1 MEITPTRRNYKS
13 KNKSFKPTQSTPKV
27 NKGPKSRMNFKK
39 TLIEDSISQKT
50 TKFSALLNNPM
61 PLKKETPPFLSAS
74 VLEGRVPYLFKSFLT
89 KLYKVKNDKD
99 ISLNGGG
106 EQTDA
111 TTKICISTIDSLKN
125 IIKDINAE
133 STFLIVDE
141 CHKIGTEKRGDMLTN
156 NWHAT
161 LGLSA
166 TPERDYDDNFY
177 IIIKKILGDIIFDYD
192 YIDAREDEVIV
203 NFKLL
208 YGYAALLPEEEQKY
222 KKFTKSIQRRAA
234 TIGGNNMD
242 DYPLKMLIFNRARL
256 IKNSKNRIPYGVELI
271 QKYKR
276 DSWIVFTENKKQAK
290 DFNDIIRNK
299 GFKSGIYNT
308 DLNDDERQENLE
320 NFKAGKL
327 NVLVSC
333 TALDEGFDMPEADGA
348 MILSASSSKRQ
359 RIQRMGRVLRITA
372 NKENALIVTVYSS
385 KTEYEKLREESNRYK
400 LEGVPIKWQQ
410 MTL

>member
-1 MEITPTRRNYKS
+1 MKLREWQENAFPLWWARKRGIM
-13 KNKSFKPTQSTPKV
+13 KV
-27 NKGPKSRMNFKK
+27 VTGGGKTVFAIHCLKK
-39 TLIEDSISQKT
+39 YLEEEPDKTILIVVPSI
-50 TKFSALLNNPM
+50 ALLDQWY
-61 PLKKETPPFLSAS
+61 
-74 VLEGRVPYLFKSFLT
+74 EGISLNFDS
-89 KLYKVKNDKD
+89 KD
-99 ISLNGGG
+99 IALNGGG
-106 EQTDA
+106 EQIEQIS
-111 TTKICISTIDSLKN
+111 KVCITTIDSLKN
-125 IIKDINAE
+125 IINKIDPEN
-133 STFLIVDE
+133 TLLIVDE
-141 CHKIGTEKRGDMLTN
+141 CHKIGTEKRGEMLTG

-208 YGYAALLPEEEQKY
+208 YAYAEMTKDEEEKY

-234 TIGGNNMD
+234 TIGGNNMN
-242 DYPLKMLIFNRARL
+242 DYPLKMLIFNRARMV
-256 IKNSKNRIPYGVELI
+256 KNSKNRIPFGVELL
-271 QKYKR
+271 QKHKR
-276 DSWIVFTENKKQAK
+276 ESWIVFTENKKQAK
-290 DFNDIIRNK
+290 EFNKIINTK
-299 GFKSGIYNT
+299 GYKSAIYNT
-308 DLNDDERQENLE
+308 DLDNAEREENLN
-320 NFKAGKL
+320 NFKSGNL

-385 KTEYEKLREESNRYK
+385 NTEYIKLKEESNRYL
-400 LEGVPIKWQQ
+400 LENVPIRWQK
-410 MTL
+410 MK

>member
-1 MEITPTRRNYKS
+1 MKLREWQEKAFPLWWAKKQGIVKVVTGGGKTFFAIFCLKKYLEKDPT
-13 KNKSFKPTQSTPKV
+13 
-27 NKGPKSRMNFKK
+27 KK
-39 TLIEDSISQKT
+39 ILIIVPSI
-50 TKFSALLNNPM
+50 ALLDQWY
-61 PLKKETPPFLSAS
+61 ESLSQ
-74 VLEGRVPYLFKSFLT
+74 SFSD
-89 KLYKVKNDKD
+89 ND
-99 ISLNGGG
+99 IGLNGGG
-106 EQTDA
+106 EQTKSS
-111 TTKICISTIDSLKN
+111 TKICISTIDSLKN
-125 IIKDINAE
+125 IISGFNVKE
-133 STFLIVDE
+133 TFLIVDE
-141 CHKIGTEKRGDMLTN
+141 CHKIGTEKRGDMLTGK
-156 NWHAT
+156 WHAT

-290 DFNDIIRNK
+290 DFNNIINKK
-299 GFKSGIYNT
+299 GFRSGIYNT
-308 DLNDDERQENLE
+308 DLKDDERQENLH

-348 MILSASSSKRQ
+348 LILSASSSKRQ
-359 RIQRMGRVLRITA
+359 RVQRMGRVLRITE
-372 NKENALIVTVYSS
+372 NKPNALIVTVYSS
-385 KTEYEKLREESNRYK
+385 KTEFDKLMEEAKRYHK
-400 LEGVPIKWQQ
+400 EGVPVSWKRQDR
-410 MTL
+410 

>member
-1 MEITPTRRNYKS
+1 MKLREWQETAFPLWWSRKRGIVKVVTGGGKTVFAIHCLKQYLEENP
-13 KNKSFKPTQSTPKV
+13 KNSI
-27 NKGPKSRMNFKK
+27 
-39 TLIEDSISQKT
+39 LIVVPSI
-50 TKFSALLNNPM
+50 ALLDQWYEG
-61 PLKKETPPFLSAS
+61 LLLSYNTNQ
-74 VLEGRVPYLFKSFLT
+74 L
-89 KLYKVKNDKD
+89 
-99 ISLNGGG
+99 SLNGGG
-106 EQTDA
+106 EHLEDLSMIT
-111 TTKICISTIDSLKN
+111 ISTIDSVKN
-125 IIKDINAE
+125 IIDKFDA
-133 STFLIVDE
+133 SQTLLIVDE
-141 CHKIGTEKRGDMLTN
+141 CHKIGTEKRGETLTN

-208 YGYAALLPEEEQKY
+208 YAYAAMTPEEEDEY

-234 TIGGNNMD
+234 TIGGNNMN
-242 DYPLKMLIFNRARL
+242 DYPLKMMIFNRARMV
-256 IKNSKNRIPYGVELI
+256 KNSKNRIPFGIELL

-290 DFNDIIRNK
+290 EFNAIINTK
-299 GFKSGIYNT
+299 GYQSAIYNT
-308 DLNDDERQENLE
+308 DLDASEREENLN
-320 NFKAGKL
+320 NFKSGNL

-372 NKENALIVTVYSS
+372 NKQNALIVTVYSS
-385 KTEYEKLREESNRYK
+385 KTEYEKLREESNRYQ

-410 MTL
+410 MK

>member
-1 MEITPTRRNYKS
+1 MVTFLKLREWQEKAFPLWWEKKRGIIKVVTGGGKTFFAIYCLKRYLENDPQKS
-13 KNKSFKPTQSTPKV
+13 I
-27 NKGPKSRMNFKK
+27 
-39 TLIEDSISQKT
+39 LIVVPSI
-50 TKFSALLNNPM
+50 ALLDQWYDSLSQNFDD
-61 PLKKETPPFLSAS
+61 KE
-74 VLEGRVPYLFKSFLT
+74 
-89 KLYKVKNDKD
+89 

-106 EQTDA
+106 EQTKII
-111 TTKICISTIDSLKN
+111 TKICISTIDSLKN
-125 IIKDINAE
+125 IISLIDAE
-133 STFLIVDE
+133 NTLLIVDE
-141 CHKIGTEKRGDMLTN
+141 CHKIGTEKRGEMLTN
-156 NWHAT
+156 AWHAT

-208 YGYAALLPEEEQKY
+208 YGYAALLPEEENKY

-234 TIGGNNMD
+234 TIGGQDMN

-256 IKNSKNRIPYGVELI
+256 VKNSKNRIPYGIELI
-271 QKYKR
+271 QKYER

-290 DFNDIIRNK
+290 EFNKIVNKLK
-299 GFKSGIYNT
+299 GFNSGIYNT

-320 NFKAGKL
+320 KFKAGNL

-400 LEGVPIKWQQ
+400 LEGVPVKWQQ
-410 MTL
+410 MSL

>member
-1 MEITPTRRNYKS
+1 MKLREWQEAAFPLWWKRKRGIVKVVTGGGKTVFAIHCLKKYLEENSNNTIFIVVPS
-13 KNKSFKPTQSTPKV
+13 IALLDQWHEGLQLSFK
-27 NKGPKSRMNFKK
+27 
-39 TLIEDSISQKT
+39 
-50 TKFSALLNNPM
+50 NN
-61 PLKKETPPFLSAS
+61 EIA
-74 VLEGRVPYLFKSFLT
+74 
-89 KLYKVKNDKD
+89 
-99 ISLNGGG
+99 LNGGG
-106 EQTDA
+106 ERLDKLS
-111 TTKICISTIDSLKN
+111 KITISTIDSVKN
-125 IIKDINAE
+125 IIENFDASK
-133 STFLIVDE
+133 TLLIVDE
-141 CHKIGTEKRGDMLTN
+141 CHKIGTEKRGETLTN

-177 IIIKKILGDIIFDYD
+177 IIIRKILGDIIFDYD

-208 YGYAALLPEEEQKY
+208 YAYAAMTSSEEAEY

-234 TIGGNNMD
+234 TIGGNNMN
-242 DYPLKMLIFNRARL
+242 DYPLKMLIFNRARMV
-256 IKNSKNRIPYGVELI
+256 KNSVNRIPFGIELL

-290 DFNDIIRNK
+290 EFNTIINK
-299 GFKSGIYNT
+299 KGYKSAIYNT
-308 DLNDDERQENLE
+308 DLDSSEREENLN
-320 NFKAGKL
+320 NFKNGNL

-372 NKENALIVTVYSS
+372 NKQNALIVTVYSS
-385 KTEYEKLREESNRYK
+385 KTEYEKLREESNRYQ

-410 MTL
+410 MK

>member
-1 MEITPTRRNYKS
+1 MRLREWQEKAFPLWWKYKKGIIKVVTGGGKTFFAIHCLRKYLEEDHN
-13 KNKSFKPTQSTPKV
+13 KNI
-27 NKGPKSRMNFKK
+27 
-39 TLIEDSISQKT
+39 LIVVPSI
-50 TKFSALLNNPM
+50 ALLDQWY
-61 PLKKETPPFLSAS
+61 ESLSQNFS
-74 VLEGRVPYLFKSFLT
+74 DTE
-89 KLYKVKNDKD
+89 

-106 EQTDA
+106 EQT
-111 TTKICISTIDSLKN
+111 TSITKICISTIDSLKN
-125 IIKDINAE
+125 IIKEVDASN
-133 STFLIVDE
+133 SLLIVDE
-141 CHKIGTEKRGDMLTN
+141 CHKIGTEKRGEMLTN

-192 YIDAREDEVIV
+192 YIDARDDEVIV

-208 YGYAALLPEEEQKY
+208 YGYAALLPEEENKY

-234 TIGGNNMD
+234 TIGGQDMN

-256 IKNSKNRIPYGVELI
+256 VKNSKNRIPYGIELI
-271 QKYKR
+271 KKYER

-290 DFNDIIRNK
+290 EFNNKVNHIK
-299 GFKSGIYNT
+299 GFESGIYNT
-308 DLNDDERQENLE
+308 DLKDDERQENLE
-320 NFKAGKL
+320 NFKSGKL

-400 LEGVPIKWQQ
+400 LEGVPVKWQQ
-410 MTL
+410 MSL

>member
-1 MEITPTRRNYKS
+1 MKLREWQEKAFPLWWAKKRGIV
-13 KNKSFKPTQSTPKV
+13 KV
-27 NKGPKSRMNFKK
+27 VTGGGK
-39 TLIEDSISQKT
+39 TVFAIHCLTKYLEEEKDNSIFIVVPSIALLDQWYEGLQKT
-50 TKFSALLNNPM
+50 FDDT
-61 PLKKETPPFLSAS
+61 
-74 VLEGRVPYLFKSFLT
+74 
-89 KLYKVKNDKD
+89 D

-106 EQTDA
+106 EHLEEIS
-111 TTKICISTIDSLKN
+111 KITISTIDSVKN
-125 IIKDINAE
+125 IIHKFDASN
-133 STFLIVDE
+133 TLLIVDE
-141 CHKIGTEKRGDMLTN
+141 CHKIGTEKRGETLTN

-208 YGYAALLPEEEQKY
+208 YAYAAMTKDEEDKY

-234 TIGGNNMD
+234 TIGGNNMN
-242 DYPLKMLIFNRARL
+242 DYPLKMLIFNRARMV
-256 IKNSKNRIPYGVELI
+256 KNSKNRIPFGVELL
-271 QKYKR
+271 QKHKR

-290 DFNDIIRNK
+290 EFNKIINK
-299 GFKSGIYNT
+299 KGYKSAIYNT
-308 DLNDDERQENLE
+308 DLDNVEREENLN
-320 NFKAGKL
+320 NFKSGNL

-385 KTEYEKLREESNRYK
+385 KTEFDKLREESNRYK
-400 LEGVPIKWQQ
+400 LEGVPVKWQQ
-410 MTL
+410 ME

>member
-1 MEITPTRRNYKS
+1 MKLREWQENAFPLWWAKKRGIIKVVTGGGKTVFAIHCLTKYLEE
-13 KNKSFKPTQSTPKV
+13 NKTNSI
-27 NKGPKSRMNFKK
+27 
-39 TLIEDSISQKT
+39 LIVVPSI
-50 TKFSALLNNPM
+50 ALLDQWY
-61 PLKKETPPFLSAS
+61 EGLSQ
-74 VLEGRVPYLFKSFLT
+74 SFSSEE
-89 KLYKVKNDKD
+89 

-106 EQTDA
+106 EQIESITR
-111 TTKICISTIDSLKN
+111 ICITTIDSLKN
-125 IIKDINAE
+125 LIDRVTPEN
-133 STFLIVDE
+133 TLLIVDE
-141 CHKIGTEKRGDMLTN
+141 CHKIGTEKRGEMLTN

-177 IIIKKILGDIIFDYD
+177 FIIKKILGDIIFDYD

-208 YGYAALLPEEEQKY
+208 YAYAAMTKDEEDKY

-234 TIGGNNMD
+234 TIGGNNMN
-242 DYPLKMLIFNRARL
+242 DYPLKMLIFNRARMV
-256 IKNSKNRIPYGVELI
+256 KNSKNRIPFGVELL
-271 QKYKR
+271 QKHKR
-276 DSWIVFTENKKQAK
+276 ESWIVFTENKKQAK
-290 DFNDIIRNK
+290 EFNKIINTK
-299 GFKSGIYNT
+299 GYKSAIYNT
-308 DLNDDERQENLE
+308 DLDNTEREENLN
-320 NFKAGKL
+320 NFKNGNL

-385 KTEYEKLREESNRYK
+385 NTEYVKLKEESNRYQ
-400 LEGVPIKWQQ
+400 LENVPIRWQR
-410 MTL
+410 MK

>member
-1 MEITPTRRNYKS
+1 MKLREWQENAFPLWWAKKRGIIKVVTGGGKTVFAIHCLRKYLEEEPDKSILIVVPSIALLDQWYEGISLNFKS
-13 KNKSFKPTQSTPKV
+13 K
-27 NKGPKSRMNFKK
+27 
-39 TLIEDSISQKT
+39 
-50 TKFSALLNNPM
+50 
-61 PLKKETPPFLSAS
+61 
-74 VLEGRVPYLFKSFLT
+74 
-89 KLYKVKNDKD
+89 D
-99 ISLNGGG
+99 IALNGGG
-106 EQTDA
+106 EQITDLS
-111 TTKICISTIDSLKN
+111 KVCITTIDSLKN
-125 IIKDINAE
+125 IISKVDQDN
-133 STFLIVDE
+133 TLLIVDE
-141 CHKIGTEKRGDMLTN
+141 CHKIGTEKRGEMLTG

-208 YGYAALLPEEEQKY
+208 YAYAEMTEAENDKY
-222 KKFTKSIQRRAA
+222 KDFTKKIQRRAA
-234 TIGGNNMD
+234 TIGGNNMN
-242 DYPLKMLIFNRARL
+242 DYPLKMLIFNRARMV
-256 IKNSKNRIPYGVELI
+256 KNSKNRIPFGVELL
-271 QKYKR
+271 QKHKR

-290 DFNDIIRNK
+290 EFNKIINKK

-308 DLNDDERQENLE
+308 DLKDDERQENLE
-320 NFKAGKL
+320 NFKSGKL

-400 LEGVPIKWQQ
+400 LEGVPVKWQQ
-410 MTL
+410 MSL

>member
-1 MEITPTRRNYKS
+1 MKLRQWQEKAFPLWWAKKRGIV
-13 KNKSFKPTQSTPKV
+13 KV
-27 NKGPKSRMNFKK
+27 VTGGGK
-39 TLIEDSISQKT
+39 TVFAIHCLTKYLEEEKDNSIFIVVPSIALLDQWYEGLQKT
-50 TKFSALLNNPM
+50 F
-61 PLKKETPPFLSAS
+61 
-74 VLEGRVPYLFKSFLT
+74 R
-89 KLYKVKNDKD
+89 DKD

-106 EQTDA
+106 EHLEVIS
-111 TTKICISTIDSLKN
+111 KITISTIDSVKN
-125 IIKDINAE
+125 IIHKFDASN
-133 STFLIVDE
+133 TLLIVDE
-141 CHKIGTEKRGDMLTN
+141 CHKIGTEKRGETLTN

-208 YGYAALLPEEEQKY
+208 YAYAAMTEDEEEKY

-234 TIGGNNMD
+234 TIGGNNMN
-242 DYPLKMLIFNRARL
+242 DYPLKMLIFNRARMV
-256 IKNSKNRIPYGVELI
+256 KNSKNRIPFGVELL
-271 QKYKR
+271 QKHKR

-290 DFNDIIRNK
+290 EFNKIINK
-299 GFKSGIYNT
+299 KGYKSAIYNT
-308 DLNDDERQENLE
+308 DLDNAEREENLN
-320 NFKAGKL
+320 NFKNGNL

-385 KTEYEKLREESNRYK
+385 KTEFDKLREESNRYK
-400 LEGVPIKWQQ
+400 LEGVPVKWQQ
-410 MTL
+410 MK

>member
-1 MEITPTRRNYKS
+1 MKLRDWQEKAFPLWWANKRGIVKVVTGGGKTIFAIHCLTKYLEEERSKS
-13 KNKSFKPTQSTPKV
+13 I
-27 NKGPKSRMNFKK
+27 
-39 TLIEDSISQKT
+39 LIVVPSI
-50 TKFSALLNNPM
+50 ALLDQWYEVM
-61 PLKKETPPFLSAS
+61 SQTFDS
-74 VLEGRVPYLFKSFLT
+74 
-89 KLYKVKNDKD
+89 KD
-99 ISLNGGG
+99 IAINGGG
-106 EQTDA
+106 EQPEDI
-111 TTKICISTIDSLKN
+111 TKICITTVDSVKN
-125 IIKDINAE
+125 IINKVDAE
-133 STFLIVDE
+133 NTLLVVDE
-141 CHKIGTEKRGDMLTN
+141 CHKIGTEKRGEMLTN

-177 IIIKKILGDIIFDYD
+177 IIIKRILGDIIFDYD

-208 YGYAALLPEEEQKY
+208 YGYAAMLPEEEDKY
-222 KKFTKSIQRRAA
+222 TKFTKNIQRRAA
-234 TIGGNNMD
+234 TIGGSNMN

-256 IKNSKNRIPYGVELI
+256 VKNSKNRIPYGVELLL
-271 QKYKR
+271 KHKR
-276 DSWIVFTENKKQAK
+276 ESWIVFTENKKQAK
-290 DFNDIIRNK
+290 EFNKIINKK

-308 DLNDDERQENLE
+308 DLNDEERLHNLTA
-320 NFKAGKL
+320 FKNREL

-385 KTEYEKLREESNRYK
+385 KTEFTKLREESNRYK
-400 LEGVPIKWQQ
+400 LEGVPVKWQQ
-410 MTL
+410 MRD

>member
-1 MEITPTRRNYKS
+1 MDQWYE
-13 KNKSFKPTQSTPKV
+13 
-27 NKGPKSRMNFKK
+27 G
-39 TLIEDSISQKT
+39 LSQH
-50 TKFSALLNNPM
+50 F
-61 PLKKETPPFLSAS
+61 
-74 VLEGRVPYLFKSFLT
+74 
-89 KLYKVKNDKD
+89 NDKQ

-106 EQTDA
+106 EQALTIK
-111 TTKICISTIDSLKN
+111 KICITTIDSLKN
-125 IIKDINAE
+125 IVNEIVAE
-133 STFLIVDE
+133 ETLLIVDE
-141 CHKIGTEKRGDMLTN
+141 CHKIGTEKRGEMLTN
-156 NWHAT
+156 KWHAT

-208 YGYAALLPEEEQKY
+208 YGYAALLPDEEDKY

-234 TIGGNNMD
+234 TIGGQDMN

-256 IKNSKNRIPYGVELI
+256 VKNSRNRIPYGLELI

-276 DSWIVFTENKKQAK
+276 ESWIVFTENKKQAK
-290 DFNDIIRNK
+290 VFNNVINKK

-308 DLNDDERQENLE
+308 ALNDDERQENLDA
-320 NFKAGKL
+320 FKSGKL

-372 NKENALIVTVYSS
+372 NKENSLIVTVYSS

-400 LEGVPIKWQQ
+400 LEGVPVKWQQ

>member
-1 MEITPTRRNYKS
+1 MKLREWQENAFPLWWAKKRGIIKVVTGGGKTVFAIHCLKKYLEEEPDKSILIVVPSIALLDQWYEGISLNFKS
-13 KNKSFKPTQSTPKV
+13 K
-27 NKGPKSRMNFKK
+27 
-39 TLIEDSISQKT
+39 
-50 TKFSALLNNPM
+50 
-61 PLKKETPPFLSAS
+61 
-74 VLEGRVPYLFKSFLT
+74 
-89 KLYKVKNDKD
+89 D
-99 ISLNGGG
+99 IALNGGG
-106 EQTDA
+106 EQITDLS
-111 TTKICISTIDSLKN
+111 KVCITTIDSLKN
-125 IIKDINAE
+125 IISKVDQDN
-133 STFLIVDE
+133 TLLIVDE
-141 CHKIGTEKRGDMLTN
+141 CHKIGTEKRGEMLTG

-208 YGYAALLPEEEQKY
+208 YAYAEMTEAENDKY
-222 KKFTKSIQRRAA
+222 KDFTKKIQRRAA
-234 TIGGNNMD
+234 TIGGNNMN
-242 DYPLKMLIFNRARL
+242 DYPLKMLIFNRARMV
-256 IKNSKNRIPYGVELI
+256 KNSKNRIPFGVELL
-271 QKYKR
+271 QKHKR

-290 DFNDIIRNK
+290 EFNKIINK
-299 GFKSGIYNT
+299 KGYKSAIYNT
-308 DLNDDERQENLE
+308 DLDNNEREDNLN
-320 NFKAGKL
+320 NFKSGNL

-385 KTEYEKLREESNRYK
+385 NTEYVKLKEESNRYQ
-400 LEGVPIKWQQ
+400 LENVPIRWQK
-410 MTL
+410 MK

>member
-1 MEITPTRRNYKS
+1 MKLREWQEKAFPLWWAEKRGIV
-13 KNKSFKPTQSTPKV
+13 KV
-27 NKGPKSRMNFKK
+27 VTGGGK
-39 TLIEDSISQKT
+39 TVFAIHCLTKYLEEEKDNSIFIVVPSIALLDQWYEGLQKT
-50 TKFSALLNNPM
+50 FDDT
-61 PLKKETPPFLSAS
+61 
-74 VLEGRVPYLFKSFLT
+74 
-89 KLYKVKNDKD
+89 D

-106 EQTDA
+106 EHLEEISKVT
-111 TTKICISTIDSLKN
+111 ISTIDSVKN
-125 IIKDINAE
+125 IIHKFDASN
-133 STFLIVDE
+133 TLLIVDE
-141 CHKIGTEKRGDMLTN
+141 CHKIGTEKRGETLTN

-192 YIDAREDEVIV
+192 YIDAREDEVTV

-208 YGYAALLPEEEQKY
+208 YAYAAMTKDEEDKY

-234 TIGGNNMD
+234 TIGGNNMN
-242 DYPLKMLIFNRARL
+242 DYPLKMLIFNRARMV
-256 IKNSKNRIPYGVELI
+256 KNSKNRIPFGVELL
-271 QKYKR
+271 QKHKR

-290 DFNDIIRNK
+290 EFNKIINK
-299 GFKSGIYNT
+299 KGYKSAIYNT
-308 DLNDDERQENLE
+308 DLDNAEREENLN
-320 NFKAGKL
+320 NFKSGNL

-385 KTEYEKLREESNRYK
+385 KTEFDKLREESNRYK
-400 LEGVPIKWQQ
+400 LEGVPVKWQQ
-410 MTL
+410 ME

>member
-1 MEITPTRRNYKS
+1 MKLREWQETAFPLWWNRKRGIV
-13 KNKSFKPTQSTPKV
+13 KV
-27 NKGPKSRMNFKK
+27 VTGGGK
-39 TLIEDSISQKT
+39 TVFAIHCLKQYLEENPSNSILIVVPSI
-50 TKFSALLNNPM
+50 ALLDQWY
-61 PLKKETPPFLSAS
+61 
-74 VLEGRVPYLFKSFLT
+74 EGLLQSYDTNQL
-89 KLYKVKNDKD
+89 
-99 ISLNGGG
+99 SLNGGG
-106 EQTDA
+106 EHLEELSMIT
-111 TTKICISTIDSLKN
+111 ISTIDSVKN
-125 IIKDINAE
+125 IIDKFDA
-133 STFLIVDE
+133 SQTLLIVDE
-141 CHKIGTEKRGDMLTN
+141 CHKIGTEKRGETLTN

-208 YGYAALLPEEEQKY
+208 YAYAAMTPEEEDEY

-234 TIGGNNMD
+234 TIGGNNMN
-242 DYPLKMLIFNRARL
+242 DYPLKMMIFNRARMV
-256 IKNSKNRIPYGVELI
+256 KNSKNRIPFGIELL

-290 DFNDIIRNK
+290 EFNTIINTK
-299 GFKSGIYNT
+299 GYQSAIYNT
-308 DLNDDERQENLE
+308 DLDATEREENLN
-320 NFKAGKL
+320 NFKSGNL

-372 NKENALIVTVYSS
+372 NKQNALIVTVYSS
-385 KTEYEKLREESNRYK
+385 KTEYEKLREESNRYQ

-410 MTL
+410 MK

>member
-1 MEITPTRRNYKS
+1 LKLREWQENAFPLWWARKRGIM
-13 KNKSFKPTQSTPKV
+13 KV
-27 NKGPKSRMNFKK
+27 VTGGGKTVFAIHCLKK
-39 TLIEDSISQKT
+39 YLEEEPDKTILIVVPSI
-50 TKFSALLNNPM
+50 ALLDQWY
-61 PLKKETPPFLSAS
+61 
-74 VLEGRVPYLFKSFLT
+74 EGISLNFDS
-89 KLYKVKNDKD
+89 KD
-99 ISLNGGG
+99 IALNGGG
-106 EQTDA
+106 EQIEQIS
-111 TTKICISTIDSLKN
+111 KVCITTIDSLKN
-125 IIKDINAE
+125 IINKIDPEN
-133 STFLIVDE
+133 TLLIVDE
-141 CHKIGTEKRGDMLTN
+141 CHKIGTEKRGEMLTG

-208 YGYAALLPEEEQKY
+208 YAYAEMTKDEEEKY

-234 TIGGNNMD
+234 TIGGNNMN
-242 DYPLKMLIFNRARL
+242 DYPLKMLIFNRARMV
-256 IKNSKNRIPYGVELI
+256 KNSKNRIPFGVELL
-271 QKYKR
+271 QKHKR
-276 DSWIVFTENKKQAK
+276 ESWIVFTENKKQAK
-290 DFNDIIRNK
+290 EFNNIINTK
-299 GFKSGIYNT
+299 GYKSAIYNT
-308 DLNDDERQENLE
+308 DLDNAEREENLN
-320 NFKAGKL
+320 NFKSGNL

-385 KTEYEKLREESNRYK
+385 NTEYIKLKEESNRYQ
-400 LEGVPIKWQQ
+400 LESVPIKWQK
-410 MTL
+410 MK

>member
-1 MEITPTRRNYKS
+1 LKLREWQEKAFPLWWAEKRGIV
-13 KNKSFKPTQSTPKV
+13 KV
-27 NKGPKSRMNFKK
+27 VTGGGK
-39 TLIEDSISQKT
+39 TVFAIHCLTKYLEEEKDNSIFIVVPSIALLDQWYEGLQKT
-50 TKFSALLNNPM
+50 FDDT
-61 PLKKETPPFLSAS
+61 
-74 VLEGRVPYLFKSFLT
+74 
-89 KLYKVKNDKD
+89 D

-106 EQTDA
+106 EHLEEISKVT
-111 TTKICISTIDSLKN
+111 ISTIDSVKN
-125 IIKDINAE
+125 IIHKFDASN
-133 STFLIVDE
+133 TLLIVDE
-141 CHKIGTEKRGDMLTN
+141 CHKIGTEKRGETLTN

-208 YGYAALLPEEEQKY
+208 YAYAAMTKDEEDKY

-234 TIGGNNMD
+234 TIGGNNMN
-242 DYPLKMLIFNRARL
+242 DYPLKMLIFNRARMV
-256 IKNSKNRIPYGVELI
+256 KNSKNRIPFGVELL
-271 QKYKR
+271 QKHKR

-290 DFNDIIRNK
+290 EFNKIINK
-299 GFKSGIYNT
+299 KGYKSAIYNT
-308 DLNDDERQENLE
+308 DLDNAEREENLS
-320 NFKAGKL
+320 NFKSGNL

-372 NKENALIVTVYSS
+372 NKQNALIVTVYSS
-385 KTEYEKLREESNRYK
+385 KTEFDKLREESNRYK
-400 LEGVPIKWQQ
+400 LEGVPIKWQK
-410 MTL
+410 MNSY

>member
-1 MEITPTRRNYKS
+1 MKLREWQENAFPLWWAKKRGIIKVVTGGGKTVFAIHCLRKYLEEEPNKSILIVVPSIALLDQWYEGISLNFKS
-13 KNKSFKPTQSTPKV
+13 K
-27 NKGPKSRMNFKK
+27 
-39 TLIEDSISQKT
+39 
-50 TKFSALLNNPM
+50 
-61 PLKKETPPFLSAS
+61 
-74 VLEGRVPYLFKSFLT
+74 
-89 KLYKVKNDKD
+89 D
-99 ISLNGGG
+99 IALNGGG
-106 EQTDA
+106 EQITDLS
-111 TTKICISTIDSLKN
+111 KVCITTIDSLKN
-125 IIKDINAE
+125 IISKVDQDN
-133 STFLIVDE
+133 TLLIIDE
-141 CHKIGTEKRGDMLTN
+141 CHKIGTEKRGEMLTG

-208 YGYAALLPEEEQKY
+208 YAYAEMTEAENDKY
-222 KKFTKSIQRRAA
+222 KDFTKKIQRRAA
-234 TIGGNNMD
+234 TIGGNNMN
-242 DYPLKMLIFNRARL
+242 DYPLKMLIFNRARMV
-256 IKNSKNRIPYGVELI
+256 KNSKNRIPFGVELL
-271 QKYKR
+271 QKHKR

-290 DFNDIIRNK
+290 EFNKIINK
-299 GFKSGIYNT
+299 KGYKSAIYNT
-308 DLNDDERQENLE
+308 DLDNAEREENLN
-320 NFKAGKL
+320 NFKSGNL

-385 KTEYEKLREESNRYK
+385 NTEYVKLKEESNRYQ
-400 LEGVPIKWQQ
+400 LENVPIRWQK
-410 MTL
+410 MK

>member
-1 MEITPTRRNYKS
+1 MVTFLKLREWQEKAFPLWWEKKRGIIKVVTGGGKTFFAIHCLKRYLENDPQKS
-13 KNKSFKPTQSTPKV
+13 I
-27 NKGPKSRMNFKK
+27 
-39 TLIEDSISQKT
+39 LIVVPSI
-50 TKFSALLNNPM
+50 ALLDQWYDSLSQNFDD
-61 PLKKETPPFLSAS
+61 KE
-74 VLEGRVPYLFKSFLT
+74 
-89 KLYKVKNDKD
+89 

-106 EQTDA
+106 EQTKVI
-111 TTKICISTIDSLKN
+111 TKICISTIDSLKN
-125 IIKDINAE
+125 IISLIDAE
-133 STFLIVDE
+133 NTLLIVDE
-141 CHKIGTEKRGDMLTN
+141 CHKIGTEKRGEMLTN
-156 NWHAT
+156 AWHAT

-208 YGYAALLPEEEQKY
+208 YGYAALLPEEENKY

-234 TIGGNNMD
+234 TIGGQDMN

-256 IKNSKNRIPYGVELI
+256 VKNSQNRIPYGIELI
-271 QKYKR
+271 QKYER

-290 DFNDIIRNK
+290 EFNKIVNKLK
-299 GFKSGIYNT
+299 GFNSGIYNT

-320 NFKAGKL
+320 KFKAGNL

-400 LEGVPIKWQQ
+400 LEGVPVKWQQ
-410 MTL
+410 MSL

>member
-1 MEITPTRRNYKS
+1 LKLRQWQEKAFPLWWAKKRGIV
-13 KNKSFKPTQSTPKV
+13 KV
-27 NKGPKSRMNFKK
+27 VTGGGK
-39 TLIEDSISQKT
+39 TVFAIHCLTKYLEEQKDNSIFIIVPSIALLDQWYEGLQKT
-50 TKFSALLNNPM
+50 F
-61 PLKKETPPFLSAS
+61 
-74 VLEGRVPYLFKSFLT
+74 G
-89 KLYKVKNDKD
+89 DKD

-106 EQTDA
+106 EHLEVIS
-111 TTKICISTIDSLKN
+111 KITISTIDSVKN
-125 IIKDINAE
+125 IIHKFDASN
-133 STFLIVDE
+133 TLLIVDE
-141 CHKIGTEKRGDMLTN
+141 CHKIGTEKRGETLTN

-208 YGYAALLPEEEQKY
+208 YAYAAMTEDEEEKY

-234 TIGGNNMD
+234 TIGGNNMN
-242 DYPLKMLIFNRARL
+242 DYPLKMLIFNRARMV
-256 IKNSKNRIPYGVELI
+256 KNSKNRIPFGVELL
-271 QKYKR
+271 QKHKR

-290 DFNDIIRNK
+290 EFNKIINK
-299 GFKSGIYNT
+299 KGYKSAIYNT
-308 DLNDDERQENLE
+308 DLDNAEREENLN
-320 NFKAGKL
+320 NFKSGNL

-385 KTEYEKLREESNRYK
+385 KTEFDKLREESNRYK
-400 LEGVPIKWQQ
+400 LEGVPVKWQQ
-410 MTL
+410 MR

>member
-1 MEITPTRRNYKS
+1 MKLREWQEKAFPLWWAKKRGIV
-13 KNKSFKPTQSTPKV
+13 KV
-27 NKGPKSRMNFKK
+27 VTGGGK
-39 TLIEDSISQKT
+39 TVFAIHCLTKYLEEEKDNSIFIVVPSIALLDQWYEGLQKT
-50 TKFSALLNNPM
+50 F
-61 PLKKETPPFLSAS
+61 
-74 VLEGRVPYLFKSFLT
+74 G
-89 KLYKVKNDKD
+89 DKD

-106 EQTDA
+106 EHLENIS
-111 TTKICISTIDSLKN
+111 KITISTIDSVKN
-125 IIKDINAE
+125 IIHKFNAPN
-133 STFLIVDE
+133 TLLIVDE
-141 CHKIGTEKRGDMLTN
+141 CHKIGTEKRGEILTG

-208 YGYAALLPEEEQKY
+208 YAYAEMTEAENDKY
-222 KKFTKSIQRRAA
+222 KDFTKKIQRRAA
-234 TIGGNNMD
+234 TIGGNNMN
-242 DYPLKMLIFNRARL
+242 DYPLKMLIFNRARMV
-256 IKNSKNRIPYGVELI
+256 KNSKNRIPFGVELL
-271 QKYKR
+271 QKHKR

-290 DFNDIIRNK
+290 EFNKIINK
-299 GFKSGIYNT
+299 KGYKSAIYNT
-308 DLNDDERQENLE
+308 DLDNNEREENLN
-320 NFKAGKL
+320 NFKSGNL

-385 KTEYEKLREESNRYK
+385 NTEYVKLKEESNRYQ
-400 LEGVPIKWQQ
+400 LENVPIRWQK
-410 MTL
+410 MK

>member
-1 MEITPTRRNYKS
+1 LKLREWQEKAFPKWWAKKQGIVKVVTGGGKTFFAIFCLKKYLEKDPT
-13 KNKSFKPTQSTPKV
+13 
-27 NKGPKSRMNFKK
+27 KK
-39 TLIEDSISQKT
+39 ILIIVPSI
-50 TKFSALLNNPM
+50 ALLDQWY
-61 PLKKETPPFLSAS
+61 ESLSQ
-74 VLEGRVPYLFKSFLT
+74 SFSD
-89 KLYKVKNDKD
+89 ND
-99 ISLNGGG
+99 IGLNGGG
-106 EQTDA
+106 EQTSSS
-111 TTKICISTIDSLKN
+111 TKICISTIDSLKN
-125 IIKDINAE
+125 IINDINVKE
-133 STFLIVDE
+133 TFLIVDE
-141 CHKIGTEKRGDMLTN
+141 CHKIGTEKRGDMLAGK
-156 NWHAT
+156 WHAT

-290 DFNDIIRNK
+290 DFNKIINTK

-308 DLNDDERQENLE
+308 DLKDDERQENLD

-385 KTEYEKLREESNRYK
+385 KTEYDKLREESNRYK
-400 LEGVPIKWQQ
+400 LEGVPVKWQQ
-410 MTL
+410 MSL

>member
-1 MEITPTRRNYKS
+1 MKLREWQEKAFPLWWAKKQGIVKVVTGGGKTFFAIFCLKKYLEKDPT
-13 KNKSFKPTQSTPKV
+13 
-27 NKGPKSRMNFKK
+27 KK
-39 TLIEDSISQKT
+39 ILIIVPSI
-50 TKFSALLNNPM
+50 ALLDQWY
-61 PLKKETPPFLSAS
+61 ESLSQ
-74 VLEGRVPYLFKSFLT
+74 SFSD
-89 KLYKVKNDKD
+89 ND
-99 ISLNGGG
+99 IGLNGGG
-106 EQTDA
+106 EQTNSS
-111 TTKICISTIDSLKN
+111 TKICISTIDSLKN
-125 IIKDINAE
+125 IINDINVKE
-133 STFLIVDE
+133 TFLIVDE
-141 CHKIGTEKRGDMLTN
+141 CHKIGTEKRGDMLAGK
-156 NWHAT
+156 WHAT

-290 DFNDIIRNK
+290 DFNDIINKK

-308 DLNDDERQENLE
+308 DLKDDERQENLD

-385 KTEYEKLREESNRYK
+385 KTEYDKLREESNRYK
-400 LEGVPIKWQQ
+400 LEGVPVKWQQ
-410 MTL
+410 MSL

>member
-1 MEITPTRRNYKS
+1 MKLRQWQEKAFPLWWAKKRGII
-13 KNKSFKPTQSTPKV
+13 KV
-27 NKGPKSRMNFKK
+27 VTGGGK
-39 TLIEDSISQKT
+39 TVFAIHCLTKYLKEQKDNSIFIIVPSIALLDQWYEGLQKT
-50 TKFSALLNNPM
+50 F
-61 PLKKETPPFLSAS
+61 
-74 VLEGRVPYLFKSFLT
+74 G
-89 KLYKVKNDKD
+89 DKD

-106 EQTDA
+106 EHLENIS
-111 TTKICISTIDSLKN
+111 KITISTIDSVKN
-125 IIKDINAE
+125 IIHKFNAPN
-133 STFLIVDE
+133 TLLIVDE
-141 CHKIGTEKRGDMLTN
+141 CHKIGTEKRGEILTG

-208 YGYAALLPEEEQKY
+208 YAYAEMTEAENDKY
-222 KKFTKSIQRRAA
+222 KDFTKKIQRRAA
-234 TIGGNNMD
+234 TIGGNNMN
-242 DYPLKMLIFNRARL
+242 DYPLKMLIFNRARMV
-256 IKNSKNRIPYGVELI
+256 KNSKNRIPFGVELL
-271 QKYKR
+271 QKHKR

-290 DFNDIIRNK
+290 EFNKIINK
-299 GFKSGIYNT
+299 KGYKSAIYNT
-308 DLNDDERQENLE
+308 DLDNNEREENLN
-320 NFKAGKL
+320 NFKSGNL

-385 KTEYEKLREESNRYK
+385 NTEYVKLKEESNRYQ
-400 LEGVPIKWQQ
+400 LENVPIRWQK
-410 MTL
+410 MK

>member
-1 MEITPTRRNYKS
+1 MKLREWQEAAFPLWWERKRGIVKVVTGGGKTVFAIHCLKKYLEENTNNTIFIVVPS
-13 KNKSFKPTQSTPKV
+13 IALLDQWHEGLQLSFK
-27 NKGPKSRMNFKK
+27 
-39 TLIEDSISQKT
+39 
-50 TKFSALLNNPM
+50 NN
-61 PLKKETPPFLSAS
+61 EIA
-74 VLEGRVPYLFKSFLT
+74 
-89 KLYKVKNDKD
+89 
-99 ISLNGGG
+99 LNGGG
-106 EQTDA
+106 ERLDKLS
-111 TTKICISTIDSLKN
+111 KITISTIDSVKN
-125 IIKDINAE
+125 IIENFDASK
-133 STFLIVDE
+133 TLLIVDE
-141 CHKIGTEKRGDMLTN
+141 CHKIGTEKRGETLTN

-177 IIIKKILGDIIFDYD
+177 IIIRKILGDIIFDYD

-208 YGYAALLPEEEQKY
+208 YAYAAMTSSEEAEY
-222 KKFTKSIQRRAA
+222 KKYTKSIQRRAA
-234 TIGGNNMD
+234 TIGGNNMN
-242 DYPLKMLIFNRARL
+242 DYPLKMLIFNRARMV
-256 IKNSKNRIPYGVELI
+256 KNSVNRIPFGIELL

-290 DFNDIIRNK
+290 EFNTIINK
-299 GFKSGIYNT
+299 KGYKSAIYNT
-308 DLNDDERQENLE
+308 DLDSSEREENLN
-320 NFKAGKL
+320 NFKNGNL

-372 NKENALIVTVYSS
+372 NKQNALIVTVYSS
-385 KTEYEKLREESNRYK
+385 KTEYEKLREESNRYQ

-410 MTL
+410 MK

>member
-1 MEITPTRRNYKS
+1 MVTFLKLREWQEKAFPLWWEKKRGIIKVVTGGGKTFFAIHCLKRYLENDPQKS
-13 KNKSFKPTQSTPKV
+13 I
-27 NKGPKSRMNFKK
+27 
-39 TLIEDSISQKT
+39 LIVVPSI
-50 TKFSALLNNPM
+50 ALLDQWYDSLSQNFDD
-61 PLKKETPPFLSAS
+61 KE
-74 VLEGRVPYLFKSFLT
+74 
-89 KLYKVKNDKD
+89 

-106 EQTDA
+106 EQTKII
-111 TTKICISTIDSLKN
+111 TKICISTIDSLKN
-125 IIKDINAE
+125 IISLIDAE
-133 STFLIVDE
+133 NTLLIVDE
-141 CHKIGTEKRGDMLTN
+141 CHKIGTEKRGEMLTN
-156 NWHAT
+156 AWHAT

-208 YGYAALLPEEEQKY
+208 YGYAALLPEEENKY
-222 KKFTKSIQRRAA
+222 KKFTKSIQRRAT
-234 TIGGNNMD
+234 TIGGQDMN

-256 IKNSKNRIPYGVELI
+256 VKNSKNRIPYGIELI
-271 QKYKR
+271 QKYER

-290 DFNDIIRNK
+290 EFNKIVNKLK
-299 GFKSGIYNT
+299 GFNSGIYNT

-320 NFKAGKL
+320 KFKAGNL

-400 LEGVPIKWQQ
+400 LEGVPVKWQQ
-410 MTL
+410 MSL

>member
-1 MEITPTRRNYKS
+1 MVTFLKLREWQEKAFPLWWEKKRGIIKVVTGGGKTFFAIHCLKRYLENDPQKS
-13 KNKSFKPTQSTPKV
+13 I
-27 NKGPKSRMNFKK
+27 
-39 TLIEDSISQKT
+39 LIVVPSI
-50 TKFSALLNNPM
+50 ALLDQWYDSLSQNFDD
-61 PLKKETPPFLSAS
+61 KE
-74 VLEGRVPYLFKSFLT
+74 
-89 KLYKVKNDKD
+89 

-106 EQTDA
+106 EQTKII
-111 TTKICISTIDSLKN
+111 TTICISTIDSLKN
-125 IIKDINAE
+125 IISLIDAE
-133 STFLIVDE
+133 NTLLIVDE
-141 CHKIGTEKRGDMLTN
+141 CHKIGTEKRGEMLTN
-156 NWHAT
+156 AWHAT

-208 YGYAALLPEEEQKY
+208 YGYAALLPEEENKY

-234 TIGGNNMD
+234 TIGGQDMN

-256 IKNSKNRIPYGVELI
+256 VKNSKNRIPYGIELI
-271 QKYKR
+271 QKYER

-290 DFNDIIRNK
+290 EFNKIVNKLK
-299 GFKSGIYNT
+299 GFNSGIYNT

-320 NFKAGKL
+320 KFKAGNL

-400 LEGVPIKWQQ
+400 LEGVPVKWQQ
-410 MTL
+410 MSL

>member
-1 MEITPTRRNYKS
+1 MKLREWQEKAFPLWWAKKRGIIKVVTGGGKPFFAIHCLKQYLEDDPKKNILIVVPSIALLDQWYESLSQEFKS
-13 KNKSFKPTQSTPKV
+13 K
-27 NKGPKSRMNFKK
+27 
-39 TLIEDSISQKT
+39 E
-50 TKFSALLNNPM
+50 
-61 PLKKETPPFLSAS
+61 
-74 VLEGRVPYLFKSFLT
+74 
-89 KLYKVKNDKD
+89 

-106 EQTDA
+106 EQTNGLK
-111 TTKICISTIDSLKN
+111 KICITTIDSLKN
-125 IIKDINAE
+125 IIEEVNYQN
-133 STFLIVDE
+133 TLLIVDE
-141 CHKIGTEKRGDMLTN
+141 CHKIGTEKRGEMLSN
-156 NWHAT
+156 NWNAT

-208 YGYAALLPEEEQKY
+208 YGYAALLPEEEEKY

-234 TIGGNNMD
+234 TIGGQDMN

-256 IKNSKNRIPYGVELI
+256 VKNSKNRIPYGVELI

-290 DFNDIIRNK
+290 DFNKIINKK

-308 DLNDDERQENLE
+308 DLKDDERQENLE
-320 NFKAGKL
+320 AFKSGKL

-410 MTL
+410 MSL

>member
-1 MEITPTRRNYKS
+1 MKLREWQEAAFPLWWERKRGIVKVVTGGGKTVFAIHCLKKYLEENTNNTIFIVVPS
-13 KNKSFKPTQSTPKV
+13 IALLDQWHEGLQLSFK
-27 NKGPKSRMNFKK
+27 
-39 TLIEDSISQKT
+39 
-50 TKFSALLNNPM
+50 NN
-61 PLKKETPPFLSAS
+61 EIA
-74 VLEGRVPYLFKSFLT
+74 
-89 KLYKVKNDKD
+89 
-99 ISLNGGG
+99 LNGGG
-106 EQTDA
+106 ERLDKLS
-111 TTKICISTIDSLKN
+111 KITISTIDSVKN
-125 IIKDINAE
+125 IIENFDASK
-133 STFLIVDE
+133 TLLIVDE
-141 CHKIGTEKRGDMLTN
+141 CHKIGTEKRGETLTN

-177 IIIKKILGDIIFDYD
+177 IIIRKILGDIIFDYD

-208 YGYAALLPEEEQKY
+208 YAYAAMTSSEEAEY
-222 KKFTKSIQRRAA
+222 KRFTKSIQRRAA
-234 TIGGNNMD
+234 TIGGNNMN
-242 DYPLKMLIFNRARL
+242 DYPLKMLIFNRARMV
-256 IKNSKNRIPYGVELI
+256 KNSVNRIPFGIELL

-290 DFNDIIRNK
+290 EFNTIINK
-299 GFKSGIYNT
+299 KGYKSAIYNT
-308 DLNDDERQENLE
+308 DLDSSEREENLN
-320 NFKAGKL
+320 NFKNGNL

-372 NKENALIVTVYSS
+372 NKQNALIVTVYSS
-385 KTEYEKLREESNRYK
+385 KTEYEKLREESNRYQ

-410 MTL
+410 MK